1 MLGRRGDSQ
10 VERSATLT
18 LEGVETILRK
28 CSTSTEE
35 NEVVRKARPLQV
47 SLANQE
53 AKYDLIA
60 QEVESAE
67 YRRGMSSTYTT
78 RAHIRGM
85 VLHML
90 RGPRACTNGAMIHK
104 AAMRMDGRGRG
115 TNGAY
120 QQVLMH
126 A

>member
-1 MLGRRGDSQ
+1 M
-10 VERSATLT
+10 
-18 LEGVETILRK
+18 ETIQRK
-28 CSTSTEE
+28 CSTSTKE
-35 NEVVRKARPLQV
+35 NKVVWKVRPLQV

-67 YRRGMSSTYTT
+67 YRRRVSSTYTT
-78 RAHIRGM
+78 RARTRGV

-90 RGPRACTNGAMIHK
+90 KGRIERTKGAMIHK
-104 AAMRMDGRGRG
+104 VIVRKRGHKG
-115 TNGAY
+115 CTKGAH
-120 QQVLMH
+120 QQVLMC

>member
-1 MLGRRGDSQ
+1 MLRQRGDSQ

-18 LEGVETILRK
+18 SKGVETIQRK

-35 NEVVRKARPLQV
+35 NEVVWKARPLQV

-53 AKYDLIA
+53 VKYNLIA

-67 YRRGMSSTYTT
+67 YRRRVSSTYTT
-78 RAHIRGM
+78 RTHIRGM

-90 RGPRACTNGAMIHK
+90 GGQEACTEGAMIHK
-104 AAMRMDGRGRG
+104 AAVRRYGHRRD
-115 TNGAY
+115 TKGAH

>member
-1 MLGRRGDSQ
+1 MLTS
-10 VERSATLT
+10 
-18 LEGVETILRK
+18 EGVETIQRK

-35 NEVVRKARPLQV
+35 NEVVWKARPLQV

-53 AKYDLIA
+53 GKYDLIA

-67 YRRGMSSTYTT
+67 YRRRVSSTYTKRT
-78 RAHIRGM
+78 RTRGV

-90 RGPRACTNGAMIHK
+90 GGQESCTEGAMIHK
-104 AAMRMDGRGRG
+104 VAVRKYGHKRG
-115 TNGAY
+115 TKGAH

>member
-1 MLGRRGDSQ
+1 M
-10 VERSATLT
+10 
-18 LEGVETILRK
+18 ETIQK
-28 CSTSTEE
+28 ECSTSTEE
-35 NEVVRKARPLQV
+35 NEVVWKARPLQV

-53 AKYDLIA
+53 VKYYLIA

-67 YRRGMSSTYTT
+67 YRRGVSSTYTT
-78 RAHIRGM
+78 RACTRGM

-90 RGPRACTNGAMIHK
+90 GGRETCTEGAMIHK
-104 AAMRMDGRGRG
+104 ATVRRCRHKGG
-115 TNGAY
+115 TEGAY

>member
-1 MLGRRGDSQ
+1 MLRRREVVQD
-10 VERSATLT
+10 ERNATFT
-18 LEGVETILRK
+18 SGGVETIQRK

-35 NEVVRKARPLQV
+35 SEVVWEERPLQV
-47 SLANQE
+47 SLANQKV
-53 AKYDLIA
+53 KYDLIA

-67 YRRGMSSTYTT
+67 YRRRVSSTYTT
-78 RAHIRGM
+78 RTRTRGM

-90 RGPRACTNGAMIHK
+90 GGQEACTGGAVIHK
-104 AAMRMDGRGRG
+104 AAVWRYEHKG
-115 TNGAY
+115 GAKGAH